1 MAKTEARFFDGETAI
16 EREVNVTLSPAA
28 LIFSGPEVEERS
40 WPLAGLQ
47 SASGQAPEKP
57 LRLFHDSAPGM
68 RLIIGDEP
76 FRRELVR
83 AAPHAGGAV
92 NYQRVA
98 KAAAV
103 VAAALIATAVA
114 IYAVLTLAPQRF
126 AVLMPDSWRDRLG
139 AEIERSFAAGAQ
151 ECKANDGVAGLM
163 RLEGRLKEGNP
174 SLPAFA
180 VAVYDLPIVNAF
192 ALPGGRIVVSG
203 KLIEAANAPD
213 QLAGVVA
220 HELGHVDHRDPEAQ
234 LFRAAGL
241 QVLLAFFTGGAGGDT
256 LGGLAGT
263 LAILRYSREAER
275 AADAYALDLLTN
287 AQIDPMGLRHFLE

>member
-1 MAKTEARFFDGETAI
+1 
-16 EREVNVTLSPAA
+16 
-28 LIFSGPEVEERS
+28 
-40 WPLAGLQ
+40 
-47 SASGQAPEKP
+47 
-57 LRLFHDSAPGM
+57 
-68 RLIIGDEP
+68 
-76 FRRELVR
+76 
-83 AAPHAGGAV
+83 
-92 NYQRVA
+92 
-98 KAAAV
+98 
-103 VAAALIATAVA
+103 
-114 IYAVLTLAPQRF
+114 
-126 AVLMPDSWRDRLG
+126 MPDSWRDRLG

-220 HELGHVDHRDPEAQ
+220 HELGHVAHRDPEAQ
-234 LFRAAGL
+234 LLRAAGL
-241 QVLLAFFTGGAGGDT
+241 QVLIAFFTGGSGGDA

-263 LAILRYSREAER
+263 LAILRYSRDAER
-275 AADAYALDLLTN
+275 AADAYAVDLLTK
-287 AQIDPMGLRHFLE
+287 AQIDPMGLRHFLEAMREREGKDPNGPFGKLTGILATHPLTEDRIKAITPLPPGEDWAKLRAICGT